1 MDRVILYR
9 SIYLLFMPVFM
20 LMAILA
26 CAGTA
31 LLETPLYTCPT
42 NVPLPTATTLL
53 GTPLPTN
60 VPPATPYIIVP
71 PQDFY
76 VGDAVFIGGQL
87 SPLRVR
93 LRLQNV
99 QITPQAGNQ
108 QVVAWQLGV
117 SNVGQEDYEVFP
129 SVQLFI
135 NQVNGVT
142 GTWGS
147 TQDAGDLVGI
157 TVDSN
162 LYQLGAGQTAVYQL
176 AALTPAGDDI
186 RFSFQLD
193 PEQGTNSPV
202 MTWANATNPYCSGDV
217 AA

>member
-20 LMAILA
+20 FMAILA

-31 LLETPLYTCPT
+31 LLDTPRYTCPT
-42 NVPLPTATTLL
+42 NLPLPTATTLL
-53 GTPLPTN
+53 GTSPPTN
-60 VPPATPYIIVP
+60 VPLSTPYIIMP

-76 VGDAVFIGGQL
+76 VRDAVFIGEQL

-99 QITPQAGNQ
+99 QITSQAGNE
-108 QVVAWQLGV
+108 QVVAWQLEIA
-117 SNVGQEDYEVFP
+117 NVGQEDYEIFP
-129 SVQLFI
+129 SVQMFI
-135 NQVNGVT
+135 SEVNGVT

-147 TQDAGDLVGI
+147 TQEGGDLVGI
-157 TVDSN
+157 TVDSD
-162 LYQLGAGQTAVYQL
+162 LYQLNAGQTDVYQL
-176 AALTPAGDDI
+176 AALTPTGNDI

-193 PEQGTNSPV
+193 PAQGTNSPV
-202 MTWANATNPYCSGDV
+202 MKWINQMNPHCNGDI
-217 AA
+217 AI

>member
-9 SIYLLFMPVFM
+9 SIYLLFIPVF
-20 LMAILA
+20 LFMAILA

-42 NVPLPTATTLL
+42 NIPLPTATTLL

-60 VPPATPYIIVP
+60 IPPATPYIIAA

-76 VGDAVFIGGQL
+76 VGGAVFIGRQQ
-87 SPLRVR
+87 SPIRVR

-99 QITPQAGNQ
+99 QITQQAGNE
-108 QVVAWQLGV
+108 QVVAWQLEV
-117 SNVGQEDYEVFP
+117 TNVGQEDYEIFP

-135 NQVNGVT
+135 SEVNGIA

-157 TVDSN
+157 TVDN
-162 LYQLGAGQTAVYQL
+162 DLYQLSSGQTWVFNL
-176 AALTPAGDDI
+176 AALSPAGNDI

-193 PEQGTNSPV
+193 PAQGVNSPI
-202 MTWANATNPYCSGDV
+202 MTWTNQSNPHCSGDV
-217 AA
+217 SI

>member
-1 MDRVILYR
+1 MDRIILYR

-20 LMAILA
+20 FMAILA

-31 LLETPLYTCPT
+31 LLETPLYSCPT
-42 NVPLPTATTLL
+42 DVPLPTATTLL
-53 GTPLPTN
+53 GTPPPTN
-60 VPPATPYIIVP
+60 IPPSTPYIIVP

-76 VGDAVFIGGQL
+76 VGDVVFIGGQL

-99 QITPQAGNQ
+99 QITSPAGNQ
-108 QVVAWQLGV
+108 QVVAWQLEV
-117 SNVGQEDYEVFP
+117 ANIGQEDYEIFP

-135 NQVNGVT
+135 SEVNGVP

-157 TVDSN
+157 TVDSD
-162 LYQLGAGQTAVYQL
+162 LYQLGTGQTGIYQL
-176 AALTPAGDDI
+176 ATLSPTGNDI
-186 RFSFQLD
+186 RLSFQLD
-193 PEQGTNSPV
+193 PAQGTNSPV
-202 MTWANATNPYCSGDV
+202 MTWTNAINPYCSGDV

>member
-20 LMAILA
+20 FMAILA

-31 LLETPLYTCPT
+31 LLGTPLYTCPT
-42 NVPLPTATTLL
+42 DVPLPTATTLL

-60 VPPATPYIIVP
+60 APPSTPYIIMP

-76 VGDAVFIGGQL
+76 VGDVVFIGEQL

-99 QITPQAGNQ
+99 QLTSQAGNE
-108 QVVAWQLGV
+108 QVVAWQLEV
-117 SNVGQEDYEVFP
+117 ANVGQEDYEIFP

-135 NQVNGVT
+135 SDVNGANGV
-142 GTWGS
+142 WGS
-147 TQDAGDLVGI
+147 TQDAGDLVGVA
-157 TVDSN
+157 VDSD
-162 LYQLGAGQTAVYQL
+162 LYQLNAGQTDVYQL
-176 AALTPAGDDI
+176 AALIPTGNDI

-193 PEQGTNSPV
+193 PELGTDSPV
-202 MTWANATNPYCSGDV
+202 MTWINQMNPHCNGDI
-217 AA
+217 AI